1 VPEPTGD
8 DLFTAKELAEL
19 EELMNDD

>member
-8 DLFTAKELAEL
+8 DLFTAEELAEL